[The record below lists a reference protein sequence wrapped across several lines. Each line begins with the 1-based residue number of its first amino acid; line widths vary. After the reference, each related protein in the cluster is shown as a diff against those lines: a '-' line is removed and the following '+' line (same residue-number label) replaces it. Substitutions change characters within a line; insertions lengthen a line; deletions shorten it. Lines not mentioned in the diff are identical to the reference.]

1 VLWWVVGCLVSYL
14 GSIVVCFGVFSSVSG
29 IWVLLFL
36 LGFCRLA
43 LVVPV
48 YVGAPY
54 AFINKVFLLIK
65 IYIYIYIYIY
75 GSLVGRWSS
84 KVVTGSYGASL

>member
-54 AFINKVFLLIK
+54 AFINKV
-65 IYIYIYIYIY
+65 Y